1 MKFEKLA
8 VSAVVRRTES
18 AETSRKHFVLF
29 QLQQAGGEECVD
41 GNMDSSKLVII
52 AHYHIHHKK
61 RCPASTFTSWLC
73 SSLNMLS
80 S

>member
-18 AETSRKHFVLF
+18 TETSRKHFVLF

-41 GNMDSSKLVII
+41 GNMDSSKPVII
-52 AHYHIHHKK
+52 AHYHIHHKNAVQLP
-61 RCPASTFTSWLC
+61 R
-73 SSLNMLS
+73 SLPGYAAH
-80 S
+80 